1 MIQGEPQRAGMVEKY
16 QWKNH
21 RKGDPERKL
30 LIDGPVCPG
39 VEKEKPGH
47 SNGDGGRVVDIDRA
61 DEVSLLAFELEIAM
75 AAVGEHVKRF
85 GVKGPV
91 TAPGAFEQHSTA

>member
-1 MIQGEPQRAGMVEKY
+1 
-16 QWKNH
+16 
-21 RKGDPERKL
+21 
-30 LIDGPVCPG
+30 
-39 VEKEKPGH
+39 
-47 SNGDGGRVVDIDRA
+47 
-61 DEVSLLAFELEIAM
+61 LLAFELEIAM